1 MNSILLAIL
10 LTATV
15 PQFEVQTLDGQTL
28 VGPLV
33 ELTAD
38 RLVLVDK
45 GQAREFD
52 GTLDDYIAMV
62 LAGEGK
68 PAGAKGNK
76 KDDRRA
82 AAERRE
88 ADKALKKRARDAEA
102 EVARLTEERSAV
114 DRAMFDPS
122 TADPKLSKL
131 TMTDLMKRR
140 ADLSERIEAAEAL
153 WMEASEALE
162 TA

>member
-1 MNSILLAIL
+1 ML
-10 LTATV
+10 
-15 PQFEVQTLDGQTL
+15 
-28 VGPLV
+28 
-33 ELTAD
+33 
-38 RLVLVDK
+38 
-45 GQAREFD
+45 
-52 GTLDDYIAMV
+52 

-68 PAGAKGNK
+68 PAGAKGNN

-102 EVARLTEERSAV
+102 EVARLIEERSAV